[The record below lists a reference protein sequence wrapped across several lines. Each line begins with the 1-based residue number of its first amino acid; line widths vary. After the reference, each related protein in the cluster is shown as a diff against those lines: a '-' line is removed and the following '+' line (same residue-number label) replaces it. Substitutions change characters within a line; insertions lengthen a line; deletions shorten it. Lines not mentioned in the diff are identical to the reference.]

1 MVEFDPL
8 LGLGR
13 IRSSSTLVGVVVVVI
28 GIKGLGDNSI
38 SSSSDLTVTPVEG
51 EDKGVDE
58 RDIVKVQV
66 EYLGVV

>member
-66 EYLGVV
+66 EYWV